1 MNQNQNQP
9 LALPEIVPDSDGTQ
23 HDLGAL
29 MLEIVTD
36 SEFTPRQLG
45 ALMAF
50 CHQHVPTH
58 DVAFVEG
65 VCVIAAYV
73 KMGFIDLHD
82 VNHVNNFKLSSIE
95 YKTNHSGR
103 ITKLVI
109 HPNRIAEDLG
119 GVGDEHDDYVPYHL
133 SKDILRLR
141 KLEDLRVISSSCGIP
156 DDCDLAALPHLKV
169 LGLGGNHYTSARIV
183 PSNMK
188 LPRLEEFVIEWRD
201 LRLSPCTNLLPWMT
215 QQLPNLKHLHILYAR
230 SGAIEPVLQALNN
243 NTVCFQESLEKLIFV
258 GCELTKTV
266 GIFTKM
272 IKLVLPRFVRLGA
285 IVLFDER
292 IKSFKFLPTITA
304 TIPLP
309 RTIHNFLIWP
319 YKSLHDIAK
328 DDLTERTA
336 ILNFLEMNNCVYNL
350 MGDLRVNP
358 DDIKLLD
365 YHPDIKYPLL
375 INHAGRSMIDNGES
389 KDNHKKKKSRSSIAS
404 SLLPKLLA
412 RSYHHSDDIYP
423 VGSSF
428 HGTKDHTGVYYLLR
442 NSIPA
447 LIVTTLKGT
456 GDVAKTCSY
465 RDALVGRGKNK
476 QGTIGPG

>member
-1 MNQNQNQP
+1 MSDFDRGLFVSSLINNKNKNDWLIRKERITTRTMNQNQNQP

-29 MLEIVTD
+29 LLEIVTD

-50 CHQHVPTH
+50 CHQHVPTP

-73 KMGFIDLHD
+73 KMGLIDLHD

-95 YKTNHSGR
+95 YKTNHRGR

-141 KLEDLRVISSSCGIP
+141 KLEDLRVASSSCGIP

-169 LGLGGNHYTSARIV
+169 LGLYGNHYTSARIV

-188 LPRLEEFVIEWRD
+188 LPRLEKFIIAWWD
-201 LRLSPCTNLLPWMT
+201 LRLSPSTNVLPWMT
-215 QQLPNLKHLHILYAR
+215 HQLPNLKHLIFRRIR
-230 SGAIEPVLQALNN
+230 SGAIEPFLEALNN
-243 NTVCFQESLEKLIFV
+243 NTVCFQESLEKISFKY
-258 GCELTKTV
+258 CELTKTV
-266 GIFTKM
+266 GVFTKM
-272 IKLVLPRFVRLGA
+272 TKSVLPRFVRLDA
-285 IVLFDER
+285 IVLFDEG
-292 IKSFKFLPTITA
+292 IKNFKFLSTVTA

-309 RTIHNFLIWP
+309 RTIHTFLVWP
-319 YKSLHDIAK
+319 YKFHQ
-328 DDLTERTA
+328 RTA
-336 ILNFLEMNNCVYNL
+336 ILNFLETNNCVYNL
-350 MGDLRVNP
+350 MGNLQDYRE
-358 DDIKLLD
+358 IKYRD
-365 YHPDIKYPLL
+365 YHPDLKYPLL

-389 KDNHKKKKSRSSIAS
+389 KDNHKEKKSRSSITP

-423 VGSSF
+423 VDSPF

-447 LIVTTLKGT
+447 LIVTLDMTM
-456 GDVAKTCSY
+456 D
-465 RDALVGRGKNK
+465 N
-476 QGTIGPG
+476 